1 MHDTSCFA
9 LPFNILIT
17 EFLPTAKI
25 PSLHPFLYCSTME
38 TISITIKC
46 LWWAWLNVPPK
57 PITADLTP
65 PSGYTYI
72 PETIPG
78 MQHFRAPRRSRSLVP
93 SITRNSICK
102 PKRQAASSPVAR
114 PLRSTKGKPRVRR
127 VSEFPA
133 LHNARGSDQDP
144 GTVTPSNERRA
155 RGSQLLPRAESQDTS
170 RESIHTLS
178 SDLPPLYDEYYPATG
193 SLPPYSPLSPT
204 SPHAQ
209 SRAGVGSSVNRLPV
223 SGPRPAR
230 KTVNKWVTKTKI
242 GRDGEVYTVQE
253 LEPVGVRQRPRCS
266 STVASGSGVL
276 RSN

>member
-1 MHDTSCFA
+1 HDTSCFA

-17 EFLPTAKI
+17 EFLSALKI
-25 PSLHPFLYCSTME
+25 PSLHPFLHCSTME

-78 MQHFRAPRRSRSLVP
+78 MQYFRAPRRSRSLDP
-93 SITRNSICK
+93 FITRNSIYK
-102 PKRQAASSPVAR
+102 PKRRAASPPVAR

-127 VSEFPA
+127 VSERPA
-133 LHNARGSDQDP
+133 PHNARGSHQDL
-144 GTVTPSNERRA
+144 GAVAPSNERRG
-155 RGSQLLPRAESQDTS
+155 RGRQLLPRTESPS
-170 RESIHTLS
+170 RESIHALP
-178 SDLPPLYDEYYPATG
+178 SDLPPLYDEYYLPPD

-209 SRAGVGSSVNRLPV
+209 FRTSLRDIAPQHLGQ
-223 SGPRPAR
+223 RPAR
-230 KTVNKWVTKTKI
+230 KTVNKWVIKTKI